1 MTALRPKADMDQHGC
16 DVRFVPIADITALGY
31 NTGQVLSWPSIT
43 MKLPRRKFLFLAA
56 GTAAARAFPPFALA
70 GDYPTRPVRIIV
82 PVPAG
87 TGPDTIAR
95 LIGQGLSDRLS
106 GQFIVDSRPGAG
118 TNIGIEFVVRAPPD
132 GYTLLLF
139 TTSALTNATVYQN
152 LNFNFIRDIAA
163 VASIGRTRFVM
174 VVTPSLPVKTVPE
187 FIAYAKANPGKI
199 NMASIGI
206 GSSPHIFGVLFQ
218 MMTGVNLIHVPYRGS
233 YIPDLLSGQVQVY
246 FGPTTSLI
254 EYIRSGKLR
263 ALGVTTATRLE
274 VLPDIPTI
282 AEFVPGYEAAGWNGI
297 GAPKNTSTDVIKK
310 LNSAI
315 NAVVADPKSKVL
327 FDNLGIEPVS
337 MTPDEFEKLIAAET
351 EKWAKVIKVAGIKAE

>member
-1 MTALRPKADMDQHGC
+1 
-16 DVRFVPIADITALGY
+16 
-31 NTGQVLSWPSIT
+31 
-43 MKLPRRKFLFLAA
+43 
-56 GTAAARAFPPFALA
+56 
-70 GDYPTRPVRIIV
+70 
-82 PVPAG
+82 
-87 TGPDTIAR
+87 
-95 LIGQGLSDRLS
+95 LSDRLS

>member
-1 MTALRPKADMDQHGC
+1 M
-16 DVRFVPIADITALGY
+16 I
-31 NTGQVLSWPSIT
+31 
-43 MKLPRRKFLFLAA
+43 
-56 GTAAARAFPPFALA
+56 
-70 GDYPTRPVRIIV
+70 
-82 PVPAG
+82 
-87 TGPDTIAR
+87 
-95 LIGQGLSDRLS
+95 
-106 GQFIVDSRPGAG
+106 
-118 TNIGIEFVVRAPPD
+118 
-132 GYTLLLF
+132 
-139 TTSALTNATVYQN
+139 
-152 LNFNFIRDIAA
+152 
-163 VASIGRTRFVM
+163 
-174 VVTPSLPVKTVPE
+174 VTPSLPVKTVPE
-187 FIAYAKANPGKI
+187 FIAYAKANPSKI

-218 MMTGVNLIHVPYRGS
+218 MMSEVNLIHVPYRGS
-233 YIPDLLSGQVQVY
+233 YMPDLLSGQVQVY

-263 ALGVTTATRLE
+263 ALGVTTANRLQ

-315 NAVVADPKSKVL
+315 NAVVADPKSKVF

>member
-1 MTALRPKADMDQHGC
+1 
-16 DVRFVPIADITALGY
+16 
-31 NTGQVLSWPSIT
+31 

-56 GTAAARAFPPFALA
+56 VTAAARAFPRFASA

-95 LIGQGLSDRLS
+95 LIVQGLSDRLS

-118 TNIGIEFVVRAPPD
+118 TNIGIEFVARAPPD

-187 FIAYAKANPGKI
+187 FIGYAKANPGKI

-218 MMTGVNLIHVPYRGS
+218 MMAGVNLIHVPYRGS

-274 VLPDIPTI
+274 ILPDIPTI

-297 GAPKNTSTDVIKK
+297 GAPKNTSTDVITAPST
-310 LNSAI
+310 L
-315 NAVVADPKSKVL
+315 L
-327 FDNLGIEPVS
+327 W
-337 MTPDEFEKLIAAET
+337 LIRSRKYFLIT
-351 EKWAKVIKVAGIKAE
+351 WASNQHP